1 MWLNDQYAHFSGSIA
16 DIVTGSG
23 VPLLLV
29 VPTMGCLWYIGAKGM
44 GLTGTGQPLNMEK
57 DPRWKQTH
65 RFIDLDK
72 AELNLGVTDMW
83 VFLCQSIV
91 FDIFTKRDNYLCSGS
106 FDKKRKLDL
115 FKITCMKQQHFD
127 KRIYQNI
134 TCFISINKVQ
144 PC

>member
-1 MWLNDQYAHFSGSIA
+1 MWLNDQYAHFSGSI
-16 DIVTGSG
+16 DDFVTGSG

-44 GLTGTGQPLNMEK
+44 GLTGTGQLINMEK

-72 AELNLGVTDMW
+72 AEMSLGIRDMW

-91 FDIFTKRDNYLCSGS
+91 FDTLILRET
-106 FDKKRKLDL
+106 
-115 FKITCMKQQHFD
+115 ITC
-127 KRIYQNI
+127 
-134 TCFISINKVQ
+134 VQ
-144 PC
+144 GVLIRRENWICSR